1 MCTGNRPDCWLSSI
15 LNSLTAG
22 SNFMIP
28 TSMGTRIVMRWGS
41 CPRQTPRQIEAYV
54 LGLRKQPVFVRR
66 MQCPEGVQTRC
77 LDDDD
82 CRRIYLRWHNRI
94 LCCFFLTFATNVFF
108 ASTPEPDNPPPVRG
122 RDVRGL
128 GRHGGDCRLEHVRTK
143 PAGPQKGHWS
153 RQSLFGNNRHYR
165 EHYQDQGWN
174 SSIGPYGLVP

>member
-77 LDDDD
+77 LDTDD
-82 CRRIYLRWHNRI
+82 CRRINLRWHNRI
-94 LCCFFLTFATNVFF
+94 LCCFFLTFATNVFLRQHQNPTIRLQSVAATSG
-108 ASTPEPDNPPPVRG
+108 ASAGTEAIAAWSMYGPNR
-122 RDVRGL
+122 RDRRKAIGL
-128 GRHGGDCRLEHVRTK
+128 GNHFSEITGIIANTTRTKVGTHRSVRT
-143 PAGPQKGHWS
+143 
-153 RQSLFGNNRHYR
+153 
-165 EHYQDQGWN
+165 D
-174 SSIGPYGLVP
+174 